1 MAFIDGDNGENFV
14 TAMLGFSQ
22 YGTKPN
28 NGCYTTTLEQQQEMY
43 DREYKELM
51 ALPKEELVKRLI
63 GERPPLNVRIG

>member
-1 MAFIDGDNGENFV
+1 M
-14 TAMLGFSQ
+14 TAMGFPQ
-22 YGTKPN
+22 YGTKLN
-28 NGCYTTTLEQQQEMY
+28 NGCYTITLEQQQEMY